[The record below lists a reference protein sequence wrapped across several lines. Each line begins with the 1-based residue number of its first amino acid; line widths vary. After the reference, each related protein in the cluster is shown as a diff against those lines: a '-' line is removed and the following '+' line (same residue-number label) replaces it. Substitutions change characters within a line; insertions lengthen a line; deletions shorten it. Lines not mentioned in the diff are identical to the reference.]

1 MSILQGPHERYNR
14 RGKEGKN
21 KKKKEKDPS
30 IDTALVHQNCPGFTL
45 TLARKTR
52 IPITLGAESFTQS

>member
-1 MSILQGPHERYNR
+1 MSILEGGEE

-45 TLARKTR
+45 T
-52 IPITLGAESFTQS
+52 